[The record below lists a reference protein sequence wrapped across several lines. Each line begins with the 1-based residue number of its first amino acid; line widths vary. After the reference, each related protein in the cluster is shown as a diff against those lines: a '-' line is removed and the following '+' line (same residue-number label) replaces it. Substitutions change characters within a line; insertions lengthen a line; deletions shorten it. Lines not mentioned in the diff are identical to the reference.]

1 MTALAQF
8 IGKEVVE
15 DDDLHWKSVLECII
29 GNKKQV
35 DYVVRAARR
44 KVKDGDV
51 RGLTSTALIDW
62 MKITTKQDDKVHGVF
77 FITICK
83 NDVCAYV
90 FLEYIIFYNLFDVN
104 MIIEP
109 FYTHTQV

>member
-1 MTALAQF
+1 VTALAQF

-29 GNKKQV
+29 GNKRQADSV
-35 DYVVRAARR
+35 IRVARR
-44 KVKDGDV
+44 KVKDGDI

-62 MKITTKQDDKVHGVF
+62 MKVTTKQDDKVHGVL

-83 NDVCAYV
+83 TMCVRIFIIY
-90 FLEYIIFYNLFDVN
+90 YIL
-104 MIIEP
+104 
-109 FYTHTQV
+109 